1 MKALLI
7 KLAVPFMLVQIVFA
21 DFSSRIRPLT
31 IGCVTSAS
39 FRTSRISDPQSSSSA
54 SFRAPGISDPQ
65 SLSSACFRAPG
76 ISGPQSPSSAS
87 FRTSR
92 ISGQQRSSF
101 GDADDFNVECESAGG
116 DEKSPRN
123 RKTMRIERR
132 ERRSLERAVMD
143 SIRQNQ
149 MCNDSVNVG
158 YGYARR
164 QNVTNSVS
172 KVDVDGNQMSSYS
185 DIGEYLSGR
194 VPGLVVTKR
203 GNGYSFQIRGAV
215 SLSAGTEPLVLV
227 DGVETSDISSLN
239 PQDVR
244 SVEVLKDAAA
254 ATVYG
259 SRAANGVILIT
270 TKSR

>member
-7 KLAVPFMLVQIVFA
+7 KLAVPFMLLQIVFA
-21 DFSSRIRPLT
+21 DFSFRIRPLT

-39 FRTSRISDPQSSSSA
+39 FRTSGISGQQSSSSAFFRTTGISDPQSPSSSC
-54 SFRAPGISDPQ
+54 FRAPGISDLQ
-65 SLSSACFRAPG
+65 S
-76 ISGPQSPSSAS
+76 
-87 FRTSR
+87 
-92 ISGQQRSSF
+92 SSF
-101 GDADDFNVECESAGG
+101 GDVEVFNLECESAGG

-132 ERRSLERAVMD
+132 ERRSLERVVMD

-149 MCNDSVNVG
+149 MYNDSVNVG

-164 QNVTNSVS
+164 QNVTSSVS